1 MHLLPKTSEFFYP
14 TKSRS
19 QHASPHHELF
29 HPPDPGGLPQKDW
42 PMHQIRPWHG
52 PRCLLA
58 LGKKNYTVSTDLL
71 GDQASQK
78 KTLRKKGGKKKVLG
92 KVALKWYSYINYMYK
107 TGFRVEISLDLVN
120 TDQAVTLCPRAAAV
134 CGCNMSNLPTPCKF
148 IRTDTK
154 NYGGH
159 EKDYQN
165 TRLNIS
171 IVSIHMQKGC
181 LNIEI

>member
-1 MHLLPKTSEFFYP
+1 MSNITPPIQGAYHKKTGQCTKSGRDMDHNDCWLWEKKTTLLAQICLVIKPPKKQTSE
-14 TKSRS
+14 
-19 QHASPHHELF
+19 
-29 HPPDPGGLPQKDW
+29 
-42 PMHQIRPWHG
+42 
-52 PRCLLA
+52 
-58 LGKKNYTVSTDLL
+58 KKE
-71 GDQASQK
+71 
-78 KTLRKKGGKKKVLG
+78 GKKKVLG
-92 KVALKWYSYINYMYK
+92 KVTLKWYSYINYMYK